1 MALTPRPWVY
11 SERVFFGRGR
21 EDGETGKEAAVGG
34 LWEITGPR
42 NSTSAS
48 MGIGGRGASCVCVCV
63 CVGVCARARACRRRA
78 SEKDC
83 FGHSEEWFSVK
94 ISLWHG
100 RRRS

>member
-1 MALTPRPWVY
+1 MHHVVLGGTRSLGRAMALTPRPWVY

-21 EDGETGKEAAVGG
+21 EDGETGKEEAVGG

-63 CVGVCARARACRRRA
+63 CARARLQA
-78 SEKDC
+78 E
-83 FGHSEEWFSVK
+83 GV
-94 ISLWHG
+94 
-100 RRRS
+100 